1 MEVGDRAGE
10 GKAYGNLGNTNQ
22 SLGDFA
28 KAIEYHTQCLAITK
42 EVGNLAGEG
51 KAYASLGCVCDSVYQ
66 LQGALQRPSSTT
78 QHLAIAKEVGDRVG
92 GGRVVREPQQR
103 LSLAGGYAKAIEYHA
118 QHLATQ

>member
-28 KAIEYHTQCLAITK
+28 KAIEYHTQ
-42 EVGNLAGEG
+42 
-51 KAYASLGCVCDSVYQ
+51 S
-66 LQGALQRPSSTT
+66 
-78 QHLAIAKEVGDRVG
+78 
-92 GGRVVREPQQR
+92 QQR